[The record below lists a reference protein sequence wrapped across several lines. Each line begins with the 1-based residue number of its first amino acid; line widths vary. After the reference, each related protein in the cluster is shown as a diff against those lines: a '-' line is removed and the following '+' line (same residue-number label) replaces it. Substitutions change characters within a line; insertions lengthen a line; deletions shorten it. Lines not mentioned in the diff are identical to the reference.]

1 MIKRLGQF
9 AAWMFVDTMFFRVC
23 MFISGATVAG
33 GLYWSLAKSWP
44 VEVWAWIFLAPLAMF
59 GASLMLLP
67 FILDDARFERAMD
80 LLSDGGEIGVVL
92 FFVVVLLL
100 AIPITIV
107 LRLIKGA
114 VRMRSNSA
122 LLTDTSTSPL
132 RAQRGAAKRER

>member
-44 VEVWAWIFLAPLAMF
+44 VEVWAWILLAPLAMF

-67 FILDDARFERAMD
+67 FILDDARFERALD
-80 LLSDGGEIGVVL
+80 LLSDGGGIGVVL
-92 FFVVVLLL
+92 FLLVVRVL
-100 AIPITIV
+100 V
-107 LRLIKGA
+107 VRLP
-114 VRMRSNSA
+114 V
-122 LLTDTSTSPL
+122 
-132 RAQRGAAKRER
+132 